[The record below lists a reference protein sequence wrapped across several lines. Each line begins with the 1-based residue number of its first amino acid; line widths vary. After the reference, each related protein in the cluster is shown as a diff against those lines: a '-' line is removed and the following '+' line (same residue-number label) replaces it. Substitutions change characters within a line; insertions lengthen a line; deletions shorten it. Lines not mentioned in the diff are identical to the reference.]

1 MNKGV
6 IIRAHSCTLEHT
18 IKFLDDDSKYFF
30 LRRMFLD
37 NDNIPAQAN
46 NDDLEKLL
54 DNIIGVSV
62 NKTYVKLYI
71 NPTTY
76 SNLFNRNAEK
86 RVQVII
92 ELYDIPFMYRKDDFA
107 ELRNIKLSDTACGSV
122 NSNFDDLLEEAE
134 NRVFRND
141 NDNDDPF

>member
-1 MNKGV
+1 MNKGI
-6 IIRAHSCTLEHT
+6 IIRGYSNTNEHT
-18 IKFLDDDSKYFF
+18 ITFLDDNSKHRF

-46 NDDLEKLL
+46 NEDLEKLL
-54 DNIIGVSV
+54 DNIVAVTV

-71 NPTTY
+71 SPTTY
-76 SNLFNRNAEK
+76 NQLFNRNESK
-86 RVQVII
+86 QIQVII
-92 ELYDIPFMYRKDDFA
+92 ELYDIPLMYRKEDFA

-134 NRVFRND
+134 NRVFRN
-141 NDNDDPF
+141 NYDNDDPF